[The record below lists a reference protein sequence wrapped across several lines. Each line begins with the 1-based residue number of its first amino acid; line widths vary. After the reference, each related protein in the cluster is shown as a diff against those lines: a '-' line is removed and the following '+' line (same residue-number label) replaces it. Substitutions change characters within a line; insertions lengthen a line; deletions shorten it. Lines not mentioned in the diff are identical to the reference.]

1 MRRSGPLGEPLV
13 LTTRARSTTPGW
25 WTAIRGDTIKG
36 VCLGILA
43 FVMLVAALATS
54 GSAAMA
60 GDKRHDP
67 GLRVNQVRTECSPE
81 IQAKFMIDGGSNT
94 NLIKLERSQAERLGL
109 LATQNSNIAGFAIG
123 SSITSQGTLCAAA
136 GFADRALLSQGTLCA
151 AAGFA
156 DRVLLDL
163 FGTHALF
170 HEEKEASGTKGSL
183 TKPRASRGMIVG
195 TQEREVRINTRSL
208 TQASD
213 AERSVDDTTPQ
224 QLQASDKATQNTID
238 VHTDLGTAQ
247 YRVPATKH
255 EVMDS
260 PHQCCEEWM
269 KADRRALDVIL
280 RDGNKLVS
288 TKVQEGNLGV
298 LIARTVTAR
307 GLKTDPARGRLAEKN
322 AYKSRHTAGKPE
334 EQPDVD
340 AVPATLTVVDDMS
353 LKQAT
358 GELTKQPDVDAV
370 PATSTVVDV
379 MYLKTFLAYTAK
391 HDLELTRRGDIG
403 NAYAKAK
410 SIRELG
416 YMHLPSTLRSL
427 DEDGEP
433 PCIEW
438 HTPIWGEREA
448 GYKWQCTFA
457 ESILKM
463 GWKSCEGVTAMHAVQ
478 KPVGG
483 IAATISTIV
492 DDFLIAKSGNPIT
505 RAMLANLKA
514 IFEKL
519 AIQSAPDSFSGY
531 KIARNRTSCAITM
544 SMPQKIIE
552 AAHAP
557 QDETH
562 AVAK

>member
-1 MRRSGPLGEPLV
+1 
-13 LTTRARSTTPGW
+13 
-25 WTAIRGDTIKG
+25 
-36 VCLGILA
+36 
-43 FVMLVAALATS
+43 
-54 GSAAMA
+54 
-60 GDKRHDP
+60 
-67 GLRVNQVRTECSPE
+67 
-81 IQAKFMIDGGSNT
+81 
-94 NLIKLERSQAERLGL
+94 
-109 LATQNSNIAGFAIG
+109 
-123 SSITSQGTLCAAA
+123 
-136 GFADRALLSQGTLCA
+136 
-151 AAGFA
+151 
-156 DRVLLDL
+156 
-163 FGTHALF
+163 
-170 HEEKEASGTKGSL
+170 
-183 TKPRASRGMIVG
+183 
-195 TQEREVRINTRSL
+195 
-208 TQASD
+208 
-213 AERSVDDTTPQ
+213 
-224 QLQASDKATQNTID
+224 
-238 VHTDLGTAQ
+238 
-247 YRVPATKH
+247 
-255 EVMDS
+255 
-260 PHQCCEEWM
+260 
-269 KADRRALDVIL
+269 
-280 RDGNKLVS
+280 
-288 TKVQEGNLGV
+288 
-298 LIARTVTAR
+298 
-307 GLKTDPARGRLAEKN
+307 
-322 AYKSRHTAGKPE
+322 
-334 EQPDVD
+334 
-340 AVPATLTVVDDMS
+340 
-353 LKQAT
+353 
-358 GELTKQPDVDAV
+358 
-370 PATSTVVDV
+370 

-433 PCIEW
+433 PCIEL

-531 KIARNRTSCAITM
+531 KVARNRTSCAITM

-562 AVAK
+562 AVAKEVLLVYQYGILITYNRGAIVHMTRQTRAIAESSHHSEAIATSEAAKEVMNDREVLRAPQRDATSTATNDRSNQVLWANDATSAKPSTSYVKPTHNVQAASPTTKLCSNTTWCANNRQIWCGPNYLLSGSMASSACIRISKTYVYNVSSGASLHMLRTIAHT

>member
-1 MRRSGPLGEPLV
+1 
-13 LTTRARSTTPGW
+13 
-25 WTAIRGDTIKG
+25 
-36 VCLGILA
+36 
-43 FVMLVAALATS
+43 
-54 GSAAMA
+54 
-60 GDKRHDP
+60 
-67 GLRVNQVRTECSPE
+67 
-81 IQAKFMIDGGSNT
+81 
-94 NLIKLERSQAERLGL
+94 
-109 LATQNSNIAGFAIG
+109 
-123 SSITSQGTLCAAA
+123 
-136 GFADRALLSQGTLCA
+136 
-151 AAGFA
+151 
-156 DRVLLDL
+156 
-163 FGTHALF
+163 
-170 HEEKEASGTKGSL
+170 
-183 TKPRASRGMIVG
+183 
-195 TQEREVRINTRSL
+195 
-208 TQASD
+208 
-213 AERSVDDTTPQ
+213 
-224 QLQASDKATQNTID
+224 
-238 VHTDLGTAQ
+238 
-247 YRVPATKH
+247 
-255 EVMDS
+255 
-260 PHQCCEEWM
+260 
-269 KADRRALDVIL
+269 
-280 RDGNKLVS
+280 
-288 TKVQEGNLGV
+288 
-298 LIARTVTAR
+298 
-307 GLKTDPARGRLAEKN
+307 
-322 AYKSRHTAGKPE
+322 
-334 EQPDVD
+334 
-340 AVPATLTVVDDMS
+340 
-353 LKQAT
+353 
-358 GELTKQPDVDAV
+358 
-370 PATSTVVDV
+370 

-433 PCIEW
+433 PCIEL

-531 KIARNRTSCAITM
+531 KVARNRTSCAITM

-562 AVAK
+562 AVAKEVLLVYQYGILITYNRGAIVHMTRQTRAIAESSHHSEAIATTSEAAKQVSHERSRSAACAAAGRNINCDQRQVKPSAVG